1 MNQNFY
7 DVAFKKVFN
16 NRPEL
21 TMKFLNAILRLEGGR
36 AIKSVEPI
44 SDISESEKSI
54 LDLKFTNQSG
64 YTYNIHVINTADLT
78 DPIQGAKRHLAKQ
91 YYPKQ
96 SSDGYPQ
103 LLLSIIDS
111 FIETGSDEYSTFWV
125 VKYETEINIVS
136 EKTPPDSDDMCD
148 RYALVELPKFTKTL
162 AELKTPED
170 YWIYLLKESHFMHEV
185 PEQAPAEIKEALTIL
200 RSVPL
205 A

>member
-1 MNQNFY
+1 M
-7 DVAFKKVFN
+7 
-16 NRPEL
+16 
-21 TMKFLNAILRLEGGR
+21 NAILRLEGGR

-54 LDLKFTNQSG
+54 LDLKCTNQSG
-64 YTYNIHVINTADLT
+64 FPHEIHVINTIIITDLT
-78 DPIQGAKRHLAKQ
+78 LHLQKVRLDDL
-91 YYPKQ
+91 PKY
-96 SSDGYPQ
+96 SLARPKDGYAQ
-103 LLLSIIDS
+103 VLLNIIDS

-125 VKYETEINIVS
+125 VKCETDTKYGPVTKCGPVRQNIKIVS
-136 EKTPPDSDDMCD
+136 EKIPPDSDDMCD